1 MQQLQCHAASL
12 APMHAFVYPCACS
25 PRCRVS
31 TLEAMAALL
40 LELED
45 PEEGAAR
52 IHQGMLTNC
61 KIKVRAGHG

>member
-1 MQQLQCHAASL
+1 
-12 APMHAFVYPCACS
+12 
-25 PRCRVS
+25 
-31 TLEAMAALL
+31 MAALL

-61 KIKVRAGHG
+61 KVKVGRHRQQSCLAQYIGT